1 MQVRT
6 VVSYL
11 LNQAETFVP
20 DMIAG
25 LVAAHGQLVAAVPGG
40 VVRATSTPAGEVA
53 VIIGGGS
60 GHYPAFAGLVGQG
73 LAHGAAMGHV
83 FASPSTN
90 QIRQVATAAASDSG
104 VLLSYGNYAGDV
116 LNFNQAQEQLRLRGI
131 PTRTVVV
138 TDDIASAP
146 PSELGKRRGLA
157 GDLMVFR
164 AAGWA
169 ASQGRSLD
177 EVWTLASRANDRTR
191 TLGVA
196 FSGCALPGAQA
207 PLFTVPAGRMAIG
220 MGIHGERGIEECP
233 LPTADEL
240 AHLLVDRL
248 LAERPD
254 HDGEHDLTRVAV
266 ILNGLGS
273 VKAEELF
280 ITYKGVAQ
288 DLAAA
293 GLTVIAP
300 EVGEFATSFE
310 MAGVSLTITW
320 LDDELEQ
327 AWISPATAAGY
338 RRGAQ
343 SSAAISRREKPAPA
357 APHRSAEQAAP
368 TQPPI
373 SAGSAETA
381 VLLRDVLVAIEATI
395 DVHVQELGRLDS
407 LAGDGDH
414 GIGMQRGAHAA
425 VRAAELAVTAGSG
438 AALTLKNAADSW
450 ADESG
455 GTSGALWGVGLAALA
470 DHLLEDPVT
479 PAAVAAGVSAAARAV
494 VSAGG
499 ARLGDKTLLDALIPF
514 SERLTELVFA
524 GESLTDAWQAAAER
538 ATTAAAATRDLIPK
552 IGRARTH
559 AGQGLG
565 DADPG
570 AVSLA
575 LAVTAAAEIL
585 HARKGSSS

>member
-1 MQVRT
+1 MQVRPL
-6 VVSYL
+6 VSYL
-11 LNQAETFVP
+11 LNQADTFVP

-25 LVAAHGQLVAAVPGG
+25 LVAAHSELVAAVPGG
-40 VVRATSTPAGEVA
+40 VVRTTPTPAGEVA
-53 VIIGGGS
+53 VVIGGGS
-60 GHYPAFAGLVGQG
+60 GHYPAFAGLVGEG

-83 FASPSTN
+83 FASPSAN

-146 PSELGKRRGLA
+146 RAERGKRRGLA

-164 AAGWA
+164 AAGWGA
-169 ASQGRSLD
+169 GQGRSLD
-177 EVWTLASRANDRTR
+177 EVWAVAARANDRTR

-196 FSGCALPGAQA
+196 FSGCALPGAQE

-220 MGIHGERGIEECP
+220 MGIHGEHGIDECA
-233 LPTADEL
+233 LPTAAEL
-240 AHLLVDRL
+240 AHLLVERL

-254 HDGEHDLTRVAV
+254 DDGGDLTRVAV

-273 VKAEELF
+273 VKAEELY
-280 ITYKGVAQ
+280 ITYKGVAEE
-288 DLAAA
+288 LAAA

-327 AWISPATAAGY
+327 AWISPATAVGY

-343 SSAAISRREKPAPA
+343 SFAAIGRGEERAPA
-357 APHRSAEQAAP
+357 AHPRSAEQAAP
-368 TQPPI
+368 TQLPV
-373 SAGSAETA
+373 SAESARTA
-381 VLLRDVLVAIEATI
+381 VLLLDVLVAIEATI

-425 VRAAELAVTAGSG
+425 VRAAELTVTAGG
-438 AALTLKNAADSW
+438 GPALTLKNAAESW
-450 ADESG
+450 ADDSG

-470 DHLLEDPVT
+470 DHLVEDPVT
-479 PAAVAAGVSAAARAV
+479 PAAVAAGVSAAAQAV
-494 VSAGG
+494 GSAGG

-514 SERLTELVFA
+514 SERLTELVST
-524 GESLTDAWQAAAER
+524 GESLSGAWQDAAER
-538 ATTAAAATRDLIPK
+538 ATAAAAATSDLIPK

-559 AGQGLG
+559 AGQGIG
-565 DADPG
+565 GPDPG

-575 LAVTAAAEIL
+575 LAVTAAAQIL
-585 HARKGSSS
+585 HAKKGNGS